1 MLERP
6 TYFSKKRVFWDV
18 TPLHLHF
25 NVTNLHGFQIPTQ
38 MLEVDWGENDNVS
51 SFLKAA
57 PLLGF
62 VILIV
67 QVGSGIEESPRV
79 SQTYSATQTS
89 EKFIPLATTLS
100 F

>member
-1 MLERP
+1 MLE
-6 TYFSKKRVFWDV
+6 
-18 TPLHLHF
+18 
-25 NVTNLHGFQIPTQ
+25 G
-38 MLEVDWGENDNVS
+38 DWGENDNVS
-51 SFLKAA
+51 SFLKAG

>member
-1 MLERP
+1 MK
-6 TYFSKKRVFWDV
+6 YKIHFQRVFWDV
-18 TPLHLHF
+18 PSLHVHF
-25 NVTNLHGFQIPTQ
+25 NLTNPHGFQIPTQ
-38 MLEVDWGENDNVS
+38 MLEGDWGENDNVS

-79 SQTYSATQTS
+79 SQSYSATQTS